1 MRETQLFYNLVKRDA
16 LLICDAAARHLEG
29 PFDSREEA
37 ERAAEELVERLET
50 DRPDEAE
57 AALRAAR
64 R

>member
-1 MRETQLFYNLVKRDA
+1 MRETQLFYNLVTRDA
-16 LLICDAAARHLEG
+16 LLIYDAAARLLEG

-37 ERAAEELVERLET
+37 ERAAEELVGQLET
-50 DRPDEAE
+50 DRPKEAE